1 MTLPDPPSVNAC
13 EPPWVTVTRMTAAA
27 LPIDLI
33 GIYQDAF
40 IKYEMVNNAD
50 NNEKIM
56 KIIIQ
61 TEKVN
66 SEAKKLDIFMFS
78 LALTKGLIQQ

>member
-1 MTLPDPPSVNAC
+1 M
-13 EPPWVTVTRMTAAA
+13 TRMTAAA

-66 SEAKKLDIFMFS
+66 SEAKKLDIFMF
-78 LALTKGLIQQ
+78 

>member
-1 MTLPDPPSVNAC
+1 
-13 EPPWVTVTRMTAAA
+13 
-27 LPIDLI
+27 
-33 GIYQDAF
+33 
-40 IKYEMVNNAD
+40 MVNNAD

-66 SEAKKLDIFMFS
+66 SEAKKLDIFMF
-78 LALTKGLIQQ
+78 